1 MKSKKTPKKK
11 NIPKQDKINLDN
23 EIIIG
28 LNTKKSEPKKVSK
41 TKPKKKKKVI
51 NGKEYTR
58 VADSEVISIRNQ
70 DLFMIYID
78 KSINCRMG
86 DLIEDENGN
95 QFTVEGIAIFEFT
108 VPAPKWYYNMLY
120 IEISGRETN
129 SIGDYL
135 IVCK

>member
-1 MKSKKTPKKK
+1 MLSKIEPEKLYEEYKARDDIKK
-11 NIPKQDKINLDN
+11 I
-23 EIIIG
+23 
-28 LNTKKSEPKKVSK
+28 
-41 TKPKKKKKVI
+41 I

-58 VADSEVISIRNQ
+58 IADSEVITIRNQ

-129 SIGDYL
+129 SIGDYV